1 MDISKHRQYLLS
13 EIKVNNPTI
22 KLELTPRNYSDH
34 DISEKS
40 LNQIGLKLRQGSYP
54 GVNLFK
60 NYLYYSPSYQNEGD
74 IPEISRIFSKNGIQN
89 TIVTWYGHPYIKIK
103 SNYYKINK
111 K

>member
-1 MDISKHRQYLLS
+1 MDISKHKNFLLS

-22 KLELTPRNYSDH
+22 KLELIPHNYNWE
-34 DISEKS
+34 ISSES
-40 LNQIGLKLRQGSYP
+40 LNKLGLVLRQGSYS
-54 GVNLFK
+54 GVDLYK

-103 SNYYKINK
+103 SNYYKIK